1 MMTRK
6 QAIEGLKDFYQCDFF
21 AEYIYDRLDDIIT
34 CLKAEDELGFDIWGV
49 KDLDCDIF
57 ELLCDPEEAD
67 DEVKAKLIA
76 KYHRYNR
83 WSGEVLKRW

>member
-1 MMTRK
+1 MLTRK
-6 QAIEGLKDFYQCDFF
+6 EAIEELEEIMMCDLFSEYVFTILKD
-21 AEYIYDRLDDIIT
+21 ITT

-49 KDLDCDIF
+49 KDLDCDIYD
-57 ELLCDPEEAD
+57 LLCDSEEVD

-83 WSGEVLKRW
+83 WSGKGGA